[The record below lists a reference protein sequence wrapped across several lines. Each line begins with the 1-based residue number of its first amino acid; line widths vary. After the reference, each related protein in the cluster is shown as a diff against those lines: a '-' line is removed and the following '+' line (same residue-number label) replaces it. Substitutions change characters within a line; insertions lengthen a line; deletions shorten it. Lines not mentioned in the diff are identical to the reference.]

1 MLIKL
6 CLLLL
11 LSRNGS
17 FCTVMSSVM
26 LRLVQVVLWFSF
38 DVSCLLLI
46 ILHIHKNDNCIPIL
60 SSDIAGVQ
68 SVQTSICA
76 TMYPRDR
83 VNKSST
89 IQYILYPF
97 LYFNDVFT
105 GVHIALASTG
115 FCGSLSKRWS
125 SKMAGG

>member
-1 MLIKL
+1 
-6 CLLLL
+6 
-11 LSRNGS
+11 
-17 FCTVMSSVM
+17 MSSVM
-26 LRLVQVVLWFSF
+26 LCLVQVVLWFSF
-38 DVSCLLLI
+38 DMSCLLLI
-46 ILHIHKNDNCIPIL
+46 ILHIHQKKNDNCILIL

-76 TMYPRDR
+76 AMYPRDR
-83 VNKSST
+83 VNKCST